1 MNRNK
6 KFDYRS
12 ELELNCT
19 ICGSIVDEKDKYC
32 SKCGA
37 ALNPGNVSFIITT
50 TPSIQGY
57 KIKKVFGV
65 VTGLTP
71 RTRGVLG
78 KFIGGIQSMLGG
90 EVTAFT
96 TELEK
101 ARLEAIERVRFKAIS
116 MGANAIVG
124 LDMETSD
131 LGLKTGIVVI
141 SATGT
146 AVFVEPELLEANKFE

>member
-1 MNRNK
+1 M
-6 KFDYRS
+6 YCP
-12 ELELNCT
+12 NCGKVMEEGAFCPH
-19 ICGSIVDEKDKYC
+19 CGSATTP
-32 SKCGA
+32 S
-37 ALNPGNVSFIITT
+37 SFIIVT
-50 TPSIQGY
+50 TPTIPGY
-57 KIKKVFGV
+57 RIRKVLGV

-78 KFIGGIQSMLGG
+78 KFVAGIQSMIGG

-101 ARLEAIERVRFKAIS
+101 ARMEAMGRLREKAEAL
-116 MGANAIVG
+116 GANAIVG

-131 LGLKTGIVVI
+131 LGLQAGITVI

-146 AVFVEPELLEANKFE
+146 AVIVEPE